1 MKLKKIGYVLGIM
14 CICTLAACEKA
25 ESGDTLVTPGA
36 TKSVMS
42 DVTNEAEMS
51 AEPVEKNV
59 TKAPVATK
67 TPVVKEKETEYT
79 NVTEVVTGEAWEL
92 GNLQG
97 NLLNEGWVCEN
108 DGMVYYRDCNHD
120 NFLCKMN
127 PDGSGKQIL
136 AEEVP
141 RAIQVVGDWVY
152 FIDDEADGAQRGRMK
167 RVSKNGGEVTVIGE
181 DKAGY
186 MLVTEKEII
195 YTSYDIKKMNL
206 DGSECCVVQKFTG
219 QLEYAWLSIFG
230 DCVFTAD
237 IFSGKKLYAV
247 KKDGSGQYILDEGA
261 LYPTVNGD
269 ALWYAGKKGALTKL
283 SLTTGEKKVWDGT
296 YAMRSVQYKDKVY
309 YHDLDDIYA
318 IGEANQEPVKLYPK
332 DSARRHFIELF
343 WVAAD
348 RIYFCDYMTDKDIT
362 TTFLYMDL
370 TTGEVGIVP

>member
-1 MKLKKIGYVLGIM
+1 MKLKRIGHIFGIM
-14 CICTLAACEKA
+14 SICMMVACGNPELGETTKA
-25 ESGDTLVTPGA
+25 TS
-36 TKSVMS
+36 
-42 DVTNEAEMS
+42 VTNG
-51 AEPVEKNV
+51 VEVSENHTEKTV
-59 TKAPVATK
+59 TKAP
-67 TPVVKEKETEYT
+67 TEEAKKAEFA

-97 NLLNEGWVCEN
+97 NLLNGGWVCEN

-120 NFLCKMN
+120 SFLCKIN

-136 AEEVP
+136 AEEIP

-167 RVSKNGGEVTVIGE
+167 RVSKNDGEVTVIGE

-186 MLVTEKEII
+186 MLVTEKEIF
-195 YTSYDIKKMNL
+195 YTSIDIKKMNL
-206 DGSECCVVQKFTG
+206 DGSACCVVQEFMG
-219 QLEYAWLSIFG
+219 QAEYAWLSIFG

-237 IFSGKKLYAV
+237 VFSGKKMYAV
-247 KKDGSGQYILDEGA
+247 KRDSSGQYLLDEGA

-318 IGEANQEPVKLYPK
+318 IGEADMEPVKLYPK

-348 RIYFCDYMTDKDIT
+348 RIYFCDYMTDEDIT
-362 TTFLYMDL
+362 TTFQYMDL